1 MRGKGGKDNIVLKAS
16 SVTKTFNLNKNPIKR
31 IGNIIKGK
39 RSDYDEKIAAL
50 EGISFELYKGD
61 SLAIIGKNGSGKST
75 LLQLLCGTLAPTSG
89 EITINGRIAALLEL
103 GSGFNPEFTGRE
115 NIILNAILLGLTRKD
130 AMNKMDKIIR
140 FADIGKFIDQPLK
153 TYSSGM
159 VVRLAFQ

>member
-61 SLAIIGKNGSGKST
+61 SLAIIGKMVAAKARCYVNLRNTST
-75 LLQLLCGTLAPTSG
+75 
-89 EITINGRIAALLEL
+89 
-103 GSGFNPEFTGRE
+103 
-115 NIILNAILLGLTRKD
+115 NIRRDNNKWKNSCFIRVRKW
-130 AMNKMDKIIR
+130 
-140 FADIGKFIDQPLK
+140 
-153 TYSSGM
+153 
-159 VVRLAFQ
+159 FQS